1 MCAYIKTAVLRL
13 RLYRSI
19 SAVGISS
26 TQISSRIIKK
36 IHFVFPKMVK
46 FALVL
51 LLGLV
56 AISNQQFYQ
65 QPASERLLWLLSY
78 YPPQAAFNTYNYQH
92 DHNHDM
98 GDGRASTFPNSL
110 SHSLTIPTYSQDKQ
124 PYSNAIENANNMDE
138 DQFPD
143 VQSRGKFGVSRY
155 RPWFLQHQTPQY
167 NPRIVINLASRTNLL
182 NKVKTVTFT
191 FTSSVTFTSVQ
202 SCIPSTEFS
211 PGSAGVT
218 CRKRRGVLESSHS
231 KLETSQFAIAP
242 SDVQRVEQTVLTS
255 QDPTAGN
262 GPLANDAAANHGVVS
277 SKDEDTLDELSNVVT
292 LKPVGYLRDK
302 RFFFHLV
309 TTTTA
314 ISYTFLSTTVT
325 KTVNLLSPMP
335 APIGQLVCLPQGYAV
350 CPYLGT
356 LLPR

>member
-1 MCAYIKTAVLRL
+1 
-13 RLYRSI
+13 
-19 SAVGISS
+19 
-26 TQISSRIIKK
+26 
-36 IHFVFPKMVK
+36 MVK

-98 GDGRASTFPNSL
+98 GGGRASTFPNSL
-110 SHSLTIPTYSQDKQ
+110 LHSLTIPTYSQVITINNSNQKWHLLINYILFKDKQ
-124 PYSNAIENANNMDE
+124 PYSNAIENANNVDE

-211 PGSAGVT
+211 PGSAGVN
-218 CRKRRGVLESSHS
+218 CRKRRGVLESDS
-231 KLETSQFAIAP
+231 KLETIQFAIAP
-242 SDVQRVEQTVLTS
+242 SDVQR
-255 QDPTAGN
+255 
-262 GPLANDAAANHGVVS
+262 
-277 SKDEDTLDELSNVVT
+277 
-292 LKPVGYLRDK
+292 
-302 RFFFHLV
+302 
-309 TTTTA
+309 
-314 ISYTFLSTTVT
+314 
-325 KTVNLLSPMP
+325 
-335 APIGQLVCLPQGYAV
+335 
-350 CPYLGT
+350 
-356 LLPR
+356 